1 MKARLHMVGTSY
13 SAGGK
18 RRLGSIDLD
27 HHFTG
32 ITAILGPNGAGK
44 TLFLNLCHGLIMPT
58 SGTVSWNGVDAV
70 EGRRNRGFV
79 FQNTAVMRR
88 SVAENLAFPLAAAGI
103 RRRLRREIVDRTLR
117 TVHLFDRADDP
128 AAALSGGER
137 QRMALGRAIVSDPEV
152 LFLDEPSAN
161 LDPASTALLE
171 EIVTRISDRGV
182 AVLWATHDLRQAQDR
197 SQHVLFL
204 DRGKIAESAATT
216 RFFST
221 PESQPARSYLGRDC

>member
-1 MKARLHMVGTSY
+1 MSARLNMEGTSL

-18 RRLGSIDLD
+18 RRVGPIDLD
-27 HHFTG
+27 HPFTG

-44 TLFLNLCHGLIMPT
+44 TLFLNLCHGLVRPT
-58 SGTVSWNGVDAV
+58 TGRVLWDGTDAAQ
-70 EGRRNRGFV
+70 GRRNRGFV

-88 SVAENLAFPLAAAGI
+88 SVADNLAFPLAAARVE
-103 RRRLRREIVDRTLR
+103 RRQRRELVARTLK
-117 TVHLFDRADDP
+117 TVHLFERADDP

-137 QRMALGRAIVSDPEV
+137 QRMALGRAIVSDPSV

-171 EIVTRISDRGV
+171 EIVTEISSRGV
-182 AVLWATHDLRQAQDR
+182 AVLWATHDLRQAQSR

-204 DRGKIAESAATT
+204 DRGRLAEAAPTESFFASPQSIA
-216 RFFST
+216 
-221 PESQPARSYLGRDC
+221 ARKYLGRDT